1 MTDLR
6 KQVERLSRAAE
17 RNFDKHG
24 QLTPVWFAV
33 TATGEVF
40 TLDKML
46 PDKDVQAQLVR
57 MIFQE
62 KDVVSYVFI
71 DEAWVVNASAAEADS
86 VTNLAA
92 TVGLEFHPDRR
103 EVVVFHAE
111 DAVNSLSYHRDIIR
125 PPGARA
131 YLGPLILHDDISQS
145 EGRFVGLLPR
155 RGTLQ

>member
-1 MTDLR
+1 MPDLR
-6 KQVERLSRAAE
+6 KQVERLSQKAE
-17 RNFDKHG
+17 QNFAKHG

-33 TATGEVF
+33 TSSGEVF
-40 TLDKML
+40 TLDRML
-46 PDKDVQAQLVR
+46 PNKDLQAQFVR

-71 DEAWVVNASAAEADS
+71 DEAWVVNASAAQADN

-111 DAVNSLSYHRDIIR
+111 DATNSLSYHRDIIR

-131 YLGPLILHDDISQS
+131 YLGPLICHDDINRS